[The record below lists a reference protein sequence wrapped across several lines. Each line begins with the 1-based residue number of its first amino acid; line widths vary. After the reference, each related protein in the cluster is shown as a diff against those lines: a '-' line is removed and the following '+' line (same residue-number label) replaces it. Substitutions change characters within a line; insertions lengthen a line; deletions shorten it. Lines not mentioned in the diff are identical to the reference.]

1 MAALKTHAPV
11 ILSRSRAERG
21 IQSFLAAQSLEI
33 LANLQFLT
41 PGKI

>member
-11 ILSRSRAERG
+11 ILDTRSRAERG

-33 LANLQFLT
+33 LANLQF
-41 PGKI
+41 